1 MRFIVSLFALS
12 LMLAPLAAQAQS
24 STDRLTEVER
34 KLDAALAELERLK
47 LGDAASE
54 STATYAS
61 RHGFAPGAS
70 RVYDAAPGPS
80 IGGYGEML
88 FERTDRTRQDGT
100 LTNAVP
106 RADLLRAVFYV
117 GHKFTPTL
125 LFNSEL
131 EFEHAGI
138 RDEAEVAVDPASG
151 EGAAEL
157 SGEVVVE
164 FAYLDWQA
172 HPAFGVRAGKLL
184 VPMGLVN
191 EQHEP
196 PVFVGARRPD
206 SERLLVPSTW
216 SGAGFGLYGA
226 TASGLE
232 WRAYVVEGLDASH
245 FDAARAVREGR
256 QAGSQARFTHPA
268 LAARLDWKGTP
279 GLLVG
284 VSGVSGDA
292 WQTAKPVGIDLS
304 ARTTLLD
311 VHARWQWRG
320 LELRG
325 LYVHGSIA
333 QANTLSDVL
342 GLTGAERLGD
352 RFAGGYAEARFDVAP
367 RLWPGTAW
375 ALAPYARIESLDTQ
389 IGASSGSSTSL
400 GGSGGVNDPALE
412 RTNLTLGVAVQPH
425 PNVVL
430 KLDRESRRDGAD
442 RGASR
447 WNAALGW
454 MF

>member
-1 MRFIVSLFALS
+1 MRFIATLLLLS
-12 LMLAPLAAQAQS
+12 LVVTSLPAHAQS
-24 STDRLTEVER
+24 SDDRLTEVER
-34 KLDAALAELERLK
+34 RLDAALAELERLK
-47 LGDAASE
+47 LGAAAPE
-54 STATYAS
+54 SSVAYAS

-70 RVYDAAPGPS
+70 RVYDAATGPS

-100 LTNAVP
+100 LTNSVP

-172 HPAFGVRAGKLL
+172 HPSFGVRAGKLL

-196 PVFVGARRPD
+196 PVFLGARRPD
-206 SERLLVPSTW
+206 SERVLVPSTW
-216 SGAGFGLYGA
+216 SAAGVGLYGA
-226 TASGLE
+226 TAAGLE

-268 LAARLDWKGTP
+268 LTARLDWKGTP
-279 GLLVG
+279 GLVVG
-284 VSGVSGDA
+284 VSGLSGDA
-292 WQTAKPVGIDLS
+292 WQTAAPAGVSLS

-311 VHARWQWRG
+311 AHARWQWRG

-333 QANTLSDVL
+333 QAGTLSDEL
-342 GLTGAERLGD
+342 GLTGAARLGE

-375 ALAPYARIESLDTQ
+375 ALAPYARLESLDTQ
-389 IGASSGSSTSL
+389 IGVP
-400 GGSGGVNDPALE
+400 GGVNDPALE

-430 KLDRESRRDGAD
+430 KLDREQRRDAAD

-454 MF
+454 LF

>member
-1 MRFIVSLFALS
+1 MRRLVSLLALS
-12 LMLAPLAAQAQS
+12 LVLSPTFAFAQTPS
-24 STDRLTEVER
+24 SEDRLNEVER
-34 KLDAALAELERLK
+34 RLDAALAELERLR
-47 LGDAASE
+47 LGTAAAPE
-54 STATYAS
+54 STQTYAS

-70 RVYDAAPGPS
+70 RVYDAPAGPS

-100 LTNAVP
+100 LTNSVP

-117 GHKFTPTL
+117 GHKFTPSL

-138 RDEAEVAVDPASG
+138 RDEAEATVDPTTG
-151 EGAAEL
+151 EGSAEL

-172 HPAFGVRAGKLL
+172 RPSFGVRAGKLL

-206 SERLLVPSTW
+206 SERFLVPSTW
-216 SGAGFGLYGA
+216 SAAGVGLYGA

-268 LAARLDWKGTP
+268 LTARLDWKGTP
-279 GLLVG
+279 GVLVG
-284 VSGVSGDA
+284 VAGMSGDA
-292 WQTAKPVGIDLS
+292 WQTASPAGLSLS
-304 ARTTLLD
+304 ARSTLVD
-311 VHARWQWRG
+311 VHARVQWRG

-325 LYVHGSIA
+325 LYVNGSIA
-333 QANTLSDVL
+333 QAGLLSDVL
-342 GLTGAERLGD
+342 GLTGSARLGD
-352 RFAGGYAEARFDVAP
+352 RFAGGYAEARMDVAP

-375 ALAPYARIESLDTQ
+375 ALAPYARVESLDTQ
-389 IGASSGSSTSL
+389 IGV
-400 GGSGGVNDPALE
+400 SGGTDDPALA
-412 RTNLTLGVAVQPH
+412 RTNLTFGVAVQPH

-430 KLDRESRRDGAD
+430 KLDRERRRDAAD

-454 MF
+454 LF